1 MLLCGGAA
9 VQSRYSRHG
18 LALPQRAQEGAE
30 GVGVS
35 NRRAWCLTIVVLLLA
50 SGWAAPD
57 DGHAAGGTNGLP
69 KIGPGPDFTL
79 TTQDGARMSLRDLRR
94 KVFAAT
100 FIYATCTD
108 TCPPLT
114 AKMAPLHPKL
124 CPDFGPR

>member
-1 MLLCGGAA
+1 MLLCGGAT
-9 VQSRYSRHG
+9 VRSRYSRHR

-69 KIGPGPDFTL
+69 KIRPAPDLTL
-79 TTQDGARMSLRDLRR
+79 TTPDRARLSLRHLRGE
-94 KVFAAT
+94 VVAVT
-100 FIYATCTD
+100 LIYSSCTR
-108 TCPPLT
+108 T
-114 AKMAPLHPKL
+114 
-124 CPDFGPR
+124 